1 MNYKIRNC
9 IALSINII
17 FSIAIFAGTLYI
29 LKHITKEDIFDL
41 AERFGRFS
49 VPLLIIIIS
58 LVILMIG
65 LIHQSFNFY
74 IARDK
79 IAYISEHDSL
89 TGLMNITLFKRKL
102 STAIESGKRFSVIM
116 IDLDNFRS
124 VNNFNSYEIGNFVL
138 RTVAERLSNIQ
149 LNFRNEQYT
158 ARHSGDKFII
168 LVIDTN
174 QEEDAAW
181 VYCLRQT
188 LCTPIQIP
196 ISTSNSNM
204 TLNQKSIM
212 LRASIG
218 IANSGEVDDK
228 NSTDEYFSAIEIAL
242 NEAKSLG
249 KNKYVFFTAKMK
261 HEIEEKAQTAK
272 IIESA
277 CKKDEFSVVYQ
288 PQIDAFTGQIHGYEA
303 LIRMT
308 YEKLGPAKFIPIA
321 EEDGHIAKIGRIITE
336 KAIKQIA
343 TWRSHGIPLYRV
355 AINYS
360 FGQLEDKG
368 YVNYLKNLMETY
380 NIPSELIGIEIT
392 ESLFM
397 GNKERAIEVF
407 REFDSIGIKVALDDF
422 GTGYS
427 SLNYLIQLPLE
438 IVKID
443 KSLVDT
449 YLTENE
455 TENDDS
461 SFIKNIVNLV
471 HSLGMKITV
480 EGVEYQ
486 WQFEKL
492 RSFGCDYIQG
502 YFFSKPLSGDEI
514 ETFIPR
520 NV

>member
-204 TLNQKSIM
+204 TLNQKSIT

-218 IANSGEVDDK
+218 IANSDEVDDK

-261 HEIEEKAQTAK
+261 HEIAEKAQTAK

-288 PQIDAFTGQIHGYEA
+288 PQIDAFTG
-303 LIRMT
+303 
-308 YEKLGPAKFIPIA
+308 
-321 EEDGHIAKIGRIITE
+321 
-336 KAIKQIA
+336 
-343 TWRSHGIPLYRV
+343 
-355 AINYS
+355 
-360 FGQLEDKG
+360 
-368 YVNYLKNLMETY
+368 
-380 NIPSELIGIEIT
+380 
-392 ESLFM
+392 
-397 GNKERAIEVF
+397 
-407 REFDSIGIKVALDDF
+407 
-422 GTGYS
+422 
-427 SLNYLIQLPLE
+427 
-438 IVKID
+438 
-443 KSLVDT
+443 
-449 YLTENE
+449 
-455 TENDDS
+455 
-461 SFIKNIVNLV
+461 
-471 HSLGMKITV
+471 
-480 EGVEYQ
+480 
-486 WQFEKL
+486 
-492 RSFGCDYIQG
+492 
-502 YFFSKPLSGDEI
+502 
-514 ETFIPR
+514 
-520 NV
+520 